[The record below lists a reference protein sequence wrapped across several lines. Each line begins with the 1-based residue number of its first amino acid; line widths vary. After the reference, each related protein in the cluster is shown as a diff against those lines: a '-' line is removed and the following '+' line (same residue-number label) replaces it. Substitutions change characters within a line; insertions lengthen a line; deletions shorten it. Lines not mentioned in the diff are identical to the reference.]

1 MTFERK
7 IVVGIE
13 DIGAI
18 SLECNECK
26 RRITFSPD
34 NPVKSP
40 NACTCGHPWIPGNAL
55 SLSAP
60 DSPFVRLFEAIKVI
74 RTLVHN
80 KSYGVSILLDY
91 KESE

>member
-7 IVVGIE
+7 IVVGVD
-13 DIGAI
+13 DIAAI

-34 NPVKSP
+34 NPIKSP
-40 NACTCGHPWIPGNAL
+40 NVCSCGHPWIPKEAL

-60 DSPFVRLFEAIKVI
+60 DSPFVLLFETIQVI
-74 RTLVHN
+74 RTLTRN

-91 KESE
+91 KETE

>member
-7 IVVGIE
+7 IVVGID
-13 DIGAI
+13 DIAAI

-34 NPVKSP
+34 NPMKSS
-40 NACTCGHPWIPGNAL
+40 NGCSCGHPWITKDAL

-60 DSPFVRLFEAIKVI
+60 ESPFVLLFEAIKVI

-80 KSYGVSILLDY
+80 KSYGVTILLDY
-91 KESE
+91 KEPE